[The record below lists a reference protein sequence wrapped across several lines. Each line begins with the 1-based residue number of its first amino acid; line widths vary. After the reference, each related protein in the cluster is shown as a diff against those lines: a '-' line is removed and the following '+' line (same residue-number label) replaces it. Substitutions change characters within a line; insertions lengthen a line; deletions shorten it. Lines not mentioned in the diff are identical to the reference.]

1 MYNNIVQYGIK
12 TYSLQKHL
20 LSEAIDNTA
29 SQADR
34 L

>member
-12 TYSLQKHL
+12 TYSLQKCP
-20 LSEAIDNTA
+20 LSEAIYNRA
-29 SQADR
+29 SQAET